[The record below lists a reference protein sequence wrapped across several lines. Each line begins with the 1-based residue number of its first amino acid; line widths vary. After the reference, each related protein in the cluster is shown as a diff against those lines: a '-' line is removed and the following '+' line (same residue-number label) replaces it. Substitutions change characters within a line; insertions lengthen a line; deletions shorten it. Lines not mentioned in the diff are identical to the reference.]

1 MDNKIDFSSL
11 EKEIDM
17 FKSNF
22 SGVDI
27 DSNHLIFVSSI
38 VIPYFEQLIR
48 LVRPADFTELQLEQL
63 NNIVKRTSDYIN
75 QCNTLFISN
84 KNKDNLNFN
93 PIIDME
99 LSDLVSL
106 YNEYRSVLDGFLSL
120 AIGNSVAA
128 NQNRLDWEMQKIKNS
143 INDYETKTTEAIDNL
158 KILAEDI
165 TIPKY
170 ANVYSDAK
178 KEYDKIANNWLWV
191 GVVLS
196 VLLVV
201 SIILVL
207 YCVPIPTYQS
217 NDNPFVYI
225 ITNFPLRFT
234 LIGIFLYLLYF
245 VGHKYNVA
253 KHNATLYGSKS
264 AALKSFLAFI
274 QTTSDNEVKNAMLI
288 AITDFIFKGN
298 NTGYLENDKG
308 IGDLNPN
315 NVMNVLSDLIHKTK

>member
-27 DSNHLIFVSSI
+27 DSNHLLFVSSI

-99 LSDLVSL
+99 LSELVSL
-106 YNEYRSVLDGFLSL
+106 YNEYRNVLDGFLSF

-178 KEYDKIANNWLWV
+178 KEYDKIANKWLGG

-225 ITNFPLRFT
+225 ITNFSLRFT

-315 NVMNVLSDLIHKTK
+315 NVMNILSDLIHKTK

>member
-48 LVRPADFTELQLEQL
+48 LVRPADFTELQLKQL

-225 ITNFPLRFT
+225 ITNFSLRFT

>member
-1 MDNKIDFSSL
+1 MDKLISFDELGRLLENFSDHFKGSTVQNDDLQYIISYILPYLRRYIESVIIRDYSIPQIEKINAVNGQLYKLFKDCIDKYQNSSSIENLGVEFEVIVQFYSENRSQLDLILLFAEHNKSLRTLNSSKNNIENL
-11 EKEIDM
+11 N
-17 FKSNF
+17 SNF
-22 SGVDI
+22 LKL
-27 DSNHLIFVSSI
+27 SNEIQNIS
-38 VIPYFEQLIR
+38 EG
-48 LVRPADFTELQLEQL
+48 LEE
-63 NNIVKRTSDYIN
+63 VAK
-75 QCNTLFISN
+75 
-84 KNKDNLNFN
+84 
-93 PIIDME
+93 
-99 LSDLVSL
+99 
-106 YNEYRSVLDGFLSL
+106 SV
-120 AIGNSVAA
+120 
-128 NQNRLDWEMQKIKNS
+128 
-143 INDYETKTTEAIDNL
+143 
-158 KILAEDI
+158 

-170 ANVYSDAK
+170 AEVYEVAK
-178 KEYDKIANNWLWV
+178 QEYDKIANKWLWV

-207 YCVPIPTYQS
+207 YCVPMPTYQS

-225 ITNFPLRFT
+225 ITNFSLRFT

>member
-1 MDNKIDFSSL
+1 MDKLISFDELGRLLENFSDHFKGSTVQNDDLQYIISYILPYLRRYIESVIIRDYSIPQIEKINAVNGQLYKLFKDCIDKYQNSSSIENLGVEFEVIVQFYSENRSQLDLILLFAEHNKSLRTLNSSKNNIENL
-11 EKEIDM
+11 N
-17 FKSNF
+17 SNF
-22 SGVDI
+22 SKL
-27 DSNHLIFVSSI
+27 SNEIQNIS
-38 VIPYFEQLIR
+38 EG
-48 LVRPADFTELQLEQL
+48 LEE
-63 NNIVKRTSDYIN
+63 VAK
-75 QCNTLFISN
+75 
-84 KNKDNLNFN
+84 
-93 PIIDME
+93 
-99 LSDLVSL
+99 
-106 YNEYRSVLDGFLSL
+106 SV
-120 AIGNSVAA
+120 
-128 NQNRLDWEMQKIKNS
+128 
-143 INDYETKTTEAIDNL
+143 
-158 KILAEDI
+158 

-170 ANVYSDAK
+170 AEVYEVAK
-178 KEYDKIANNWLWV
+178 QEYDKIANEWLWV

-207 YCVPIPTYQS
+207 YCVPMPTYQS

-225 ITNFPLRFT
+225 ITNFSLRFT

>member
-1 MDNKIDFSSL
+1 MDKLISFDELGRLLENFSDHFKGSTVQNDDLQYIISYILPYLRRYIESVIIRDYSIPQIEKINAVNGQLYKLFKDCIDKYQNSSSIENLGVEFEVIVQFYSENRSQLDLILLFAEHNKSLRTLNSSKNNIGNL
-11 EKEIDM
+11 N
-17 FKSNF
+17 SNF
-22 SGVDI
+22 SKL
-27 DSNHLIFVSSI
+27 SNEIQNIS
-38 VIPYFEQLIR
+38 EG
-48 LVRPADFTELQLEQL
+48 LEE
-63 NNIVKRTSDYIN
+63 VAK
-75 QCNTLFISN
+75 
-84 KNKDNLNFN
+84 
-93 PIIDME
+93 
-99 LSDLVSL
+99 
-106 YNEYRSVLDGFLSL
+106 SV
-120 AIGNSVAA
+120 
-128 NQNRLDWEMQKIKNS
+128 
-143 INDYETKTTEAIDNL
+143 
-158 KILAEDI
+158 

-170 ANVYSDAK
+170 AEVYEVAK
-178 KEYDKIANNWLWV
+178 QEYDKIANKWLWV

-207 YCVPIPTYQS
+207 YCVPMPTYQS

-225 ITNFPLRFT
+225 ITNFSLRFT

>member
-1 MDNKIDFSSL
+1 MDKLISFDELGRLLENFSDHFKGSTVQTDDLQYIISYILPYLRRYIESVIIRDYSIPQIEKINAVNGQLYKLFKDCIDKYQNSSSIENLGVEFEVIVQFYSENRSQLDLILLFAEHNKSLRTLNSSKNNIENL
-11 EKEIDM
+11 N
-17 FKSNF
+17 SNF
-22 SGVDI
+22 SKL
-27 DSNHLIFVSSI
+27 SNEIQNIS
-38 VIPYFEQLIR
+38 EG
-48 LVRPADFTELQLEQL
+48 LEE
-63 NNIVKRTSDYIN
+63 VAK
-75 QCNTLFISN
+75 
-84 KNKDNLNFN
+84 
-93 PIIDME
+93 
-99 LSDLVSL
+99 
-106 YNEYRSVLDGFLSL
+106 SV
-120 AIGNSVAA
+120 
-128 NQNRLDWEMQKIKNS
+128 
-143 INDYETKTTEAIDNL
+143 
-158 KILAEDI
+158 

-170 ANVYSDAK
+170 AEVYEVAK
-178 KEYDKIANNWLWV
+178 QEYDKIANKWLWV

-207 YCVPIPTYQS
+207 YCVPMPTYQS

-225 ITNFPLRFT
+225 ITNFSLRFT

>member
-1 MDNKIDFSSL
+1 MDKLISFDELGRLLENFSDHFKGSTVQNDDLQYIISYILPYLRRYIESVIIRDYSIPQIEKINAVNGQLYKLFKDCIDKYQNSSSIENLGVEFEVIVQFYSENRSQLDLILLFAEHNKSLRTLNSSKNNIENL
-11 EKEIDM
+11 N
-17 FKSNF
+17 SNF
-22 SGVDI
+22 SKL
-27 DSNHLIFVSSI
+27 SNEIQNIS
-38 VIPYFEQLIR
+38 EG
-48 LVRPADFTELQLEQL
+48 LEE
-63 NNIVKRTSDYIN
+63 VAK
-75 QCNTLFISN
+75 
-84 KNKDNLNFN
+84 
-93 PIIDME
+93 
-99 LSDLVSL
+99 
-106 YNEYRSVLDGFLSL
+106 SV
-120 AIGNSVAA
+120 
-128 NQNRLDWEMQKIKNS
+128 
-143 INDYETKTTEAIDNL
+143 
-158 KILAEDI
+158 

-170 ANVYSDAK
+170 AEVYEVAK
-178 KEYDKIANNWLWV
+178 QEYDKITNKWLWV

-207 YCVPIPTYQS
+207 YCVPMPTYQS

-225 ITNFPLRFT
+225 ITNFSLRFT

>member
-1 MDNKIDFSSL
+1 MDKLISFDELGRLLENFSDHFKGSTVQNDDLQYIISYILPYLRRYIESVIIRDYSIPQIEKINAVNGQLYKLFKDCIDKYQNSSSIENLGVEFEVIVQFYSENRSQLDLILLFAEHNKSLRTLNSSKNNIENL
-11 EKEIDM
+11 N
-17 FKSNF
+17 SNF
-22 SGVDI
+22 SKL
-27 DSNHLIFVSSI
+27 SNEIQNIS
-38 VIPYFEQLIR
+38 EG
-48 LVRPADFTELQLEQL
+48 LEE
-63 NNIVKRTSDYIN
+63 VAK
-75 QCNTLFISN
+75 
-84 KNKDNLNFN
+84 
-93 PIIDME
+93 
-99 LSDLVSL
+99 
-106 YNEYRSVLDGFLSL
+106 SV
-120 AIGNSVAA
+120 
-128 NQNRLDWEMQKIKNS
+128 
-143 INDYETKTTEAIDNL
+143 
-158 KILAEDI
+158 

-170 ANVYSDAK
+170 AEVYEVAK
-178 KEYDKIANNWLWV
+178 QEYDKIANKWLWV

-207 YCVPIPTYQS
+207 YCVPMPTYQS

-225 ITNFPLRFT
+225 ITNFSLRFT

-308 IGDLNPN
+308 KGDLNPN

>member
-1 MDNKIDFSSL
+1 MDKLISFDELGRLLENFSDHFKGSTVQNDDLQYIISYILPYLRRYIESVIIHDYSIPQIEKINAVNGQLYKLFKDCIDKYQNSSSIENLGVEFEVIVQFYSENRSQLDLILLFAEHNKSLRTLNSSKNNIENL
-11 EKEIDM
+11 N
-17 FKSNF
+17 SNF
-22 SGVDI
+22 SKL
-27 DSNHLIFVSSI
+27 SNEIQNIS
-38 VIPYFEQLIR
+38 EG
-48 LVRPADFTELQLEQL
+48 LEE
-63 NNIVKRTSDYIN
+63 VAK
-75 QCNTLFISN
+75 
-84 KNKDNLNFN
+84 
-93 PIIDME
+93 
-99 LSDLVSL
+99 
-106 YNEYRSVLDGFLSL
+106 SV
-120 AIGNSVAA
+120 
-128 NQNRLDWEMQKIKNS
+128 
-143 INDYETKTTEAIDNL
+143 
-158 KILAEDI
+158 

-170 ANVYSDAK
+170 AEVYEVAK
-178 KEYDKIANNWLWV
+178 QEYDKIANKWLWV

-207 YCVPIPTYQS
+207 YCVPMPTYQS

-225 ITNFPLRFT
+225 ITNFSLRFT

>member
-225 ITNFPLRFT
+225 ITNFSLRFT

>member
-1 MDNKIDFSSL
+1 MDKLISFDELGRLLENFSDHFKDSTVQNDDLQYIISYILPYLRRYIESVIILDYSIPQVEKINAVNGQLYKLFKDCIDKYQNRSSIENLGVEFEVIIKFYSENRSQLDLILLFAEHNKSLRTLNSSNKNIENL
-11 EKEIDM
+11 N
-17 FKSNF
+17 SNF
-22 SGVDI
+22 SKL
-27 DSNHLIFVSSI
+27 SNEIQNIS
-38 VIPYFEQLIR
+38 EG
-48 LVRPADFTELQLEQL
+48 LEE
-63 NNIVKRTSDYIN
+63 VAK
-75 QCNTLFISN
+75 
-84 KNKDNLNFN
+84 
-93 PIIDME
+93 
-99 LSDLVSL
+99 
-106 YNEYRSVLDGFLSL
+106 SV
-120 AIGNSVAA
+120 
-128 NQNRLDWEMQKIKNS
+128 
-143 INDYETKTTEAIDNL
+143 
-158 KILAEDI
+158 

-170 ANVYSDAK
+170 AEVYEVAK
-178 KEYDKIANNWLWV
+178 QEYDQIANKWLWV

-207 YCVPIPTYQS
+207 YCVPMPTYQS

-225 ITNFPLRFT
+225 ITNFSLRFT

-253 KHNATLYGSKS
+253 KHNSTLYGSKS

>member
-1 MDNKIDFSSL
+1 MDKLISFDELGRLLENFSDYFKGSTVQNDDLQYIISYILPYLRRYIESVIIRDYSIPQIEKINAVNGQLYKLFKDCIDKYQNSSSIENLGVEFEVIVQFYSENRSQLDLILLFAEHNKSLRTLNSSKNNIENL
-11 EKEIDM
+11 N
-17 FKSNF
+17 SNF
-22 SGVDI
+22 SKL
-27 DSNHLIFVSSI
+27 SNEIQNIS
-38 VIPYFEQLIR
+38 EG
-48 LVRPADFTELQLEQL
+48 LEE
-63 NNIVKRTSDYIN
+63 VAK
-75 QCNTLFISN
+75 
-84 KNKDNLNFN
+84 
-93 PIIDME
+93 
-99 LSDLVSL
+99 
-106 YNEYRSVLDGFLSL
+106 SV
-120 AIGNSVAA
+120 
-128 NQNRLDWEMQKIKNS
+128 
-143 INDYETKTTEAIDNL
+143 
-158 KILAEDI
+158 

-170 ANVYSDAK
+170 AEVYEVAK
-178 KEYDKIANNWLWV
+178 QEYDKIANKWLWV

-207 YCVPIPTYQS
+207 YCVPMPTYQS

-225 ITNFPLRFT
+225 ITNFSLRFT

>member
-22 SGVDI
+22 SEVDI
-27 DSNHLIFVSSI
+27 DSNHLLFVSSI

-178 KEYDKIANNWLWV
+178 KEYDKIANKWLWV

-207 YCVPIPTYQS
+207 YCVPIPTYQL

-225 ITNFPLRFT
+225 ITNFSLRFT

>member
-1 MDNKIDFSSL
+1 MDKLISFDELGRLLENFSDHFKGSTVQNDDLQYIISYILPYLRRYIESVIIRDYSIPQIEKINAVNGQLYKLFKDCIDKYQNSSSIENLGVEFEVIVQFYSENRSQLDLILLFAEHNKSLRTLNSSKNNIENL
-11 EKEIDM
+11 N
-17 FKSNF
+17 SNF
-22 SGVDI
+22 SKL
-27 DSNHLIFVSSI
+27 SNEIQNIS
-38 VIPYFEQLIR
+38 EG
-48 LVRPADFTELQLEQL
+48 LEE
-63 NNIVKRTSDYIN
+63 VAK
-75 QCNTLFISN
+75 
-84 KNKDNLNFN
+84 
-93 PIIDME
+93 
-99 LSDLVSL
+99 
-106 YNEYRSVLDGFLSL
+106 SV
-120 AIGNSVAA
+120 
-128 NQNRLDWEMQKIKNS
+128 
-143 INDYETKTTEAIDNL
+143 
-158 KILAEDI
+158 

-170 ANVYSDAK
+170 AEVYEVAK
-178 KEYDKIANNWLWV
+178 QEYDKIANKWLWV

-207 YCVPIPTYQS
+207 YCVPMPTYQS

-225 ITNFPLRFT
+225 ITNFSLRFT

-298 NTGYLENDKG
+298 KGVIGQKVCVTNPNKLEN
-308 IGDLNPN
+308 L
-315 NVMNVLSDLIHKTK
+315 

>member
-158 KILAEDI
+158 KILA
-165 TIPKY
+165 
-170 ANVYSDAK
+170 DAK

-225 ITNFPLRFT
+225 ITNFSLRFT

>member
-1 MDNKIDFSSL
+1 MYLKSKFHNYCLTIRKQAIDILKDFEFNKYSNKKSYRKNSGYLYKLFKDCIDKYQNSSSIENL
-11 EKEIDM
+11 GVEFEVIVQFYSENRSQLDLILLFAEHNKSLRTLNSSKNNIENLN
-17 FKSNF
+17 SNF
-22 SGVDI
+22 SKL
-27 DSNHLIFVSSI
+27 SNEIQNIS
-38 VIPYFEQLIR
+38 EG
-48 LVRPADFTELQLEQL
+48 LEE
-63 NNIVKRTSDYIN
+63 VAK
-75 QCNTLFISN
+75 
-84 KNKDNLNFN
+84 
-93 PIIDME
+93 
-99 LSDLVSL
+99 
-106 YNEYRSVLDGFLSL
+106 SV
-120 AIGNSVAA
+120 
-128 NQNRLDWEMQKIKNS
+128 
-143 INDYETKTTEAIDNL
+143 
-158 KILAEDI
+158 

-170 ANVYSDAK
+170 AEVYEVAK
-178 KEYDKIANNWLWV
+178 QEYDKIANKWLWV

-207 YCVPIPTYQS
+207 YCVPMPTYQS

-225 ITNFPLRFT
+225 ITNFSLRFT

-298 NTGYLENDKG
+298 NTGYLENDR
-308 IGDLNPN
+308 
-315 NVMNVLSDLIHKTK
+315 V

>member
-1 MDNKIDFSSL
+1 MDKLISFDELGRLLENFSDHFKGSTVQNDDLQYIISYILPYLRRYIESVIIRDYSIPQIEKINAVNGQLYKLFKDCIDKYQNSRSIENLGVEFEVIVQFYSENRSQLDLILLFAEHNKSLRTLNSSKNNIENL
-11 EKEIDM
+11 N
-17 FKSNF
+17 SNF
-22 SGVDI
+22 SKL
-27 DSNHLIFVSSI
+27 SNEIQNIS
-38 VIPYFEQLIR
+38 EG
-48 LVRPADFTELQLEQL
+48 LEE
-63 NNIVKRTSDYIN
+63 VAK
-75 QCNTLFISN
+75 
-84 KNKDNLNFN
+84 
-93 PIIDME
+93 
-99 LSDLVSL
+99 
-106 YNEYRSVLDGFLSL
+106 SV
-120 AIGNSVAA
+120 
-128 NQNRLDWEMQKIKNS
+128 
-143 INDYETKTTEAIDNL
+143 
-158 KILAEDI
+158 

-170 ANVYSDAK
+170 AEVYEVAK
-178 KEYDKIANNWLWV
+178 QEYDKIANKWLWV

-207 YCVPIPTYQS
+207 YCVPMPTYQS

-225 ITNFPLRFT
+225 ITNFSLRFT

>member
-1 MDNKIDFSSL
+1 MDKLISFDELGRLLENFSDHFKGSTVQNDDLQYIISYILPYLRRYIESVIIRDYSIPQIEKINAVNGQLYKLFKDCIDKYQNSSSIENLGVEFEVIVQFYSENRSQLDLILLFAEHNKSLRTLNSSKNNIENL
-11 EKEIDM
+11 N
-17 FKSNF
+17 SNF
-22 SGVDI
+22 SI
-27 DSNHLIFVSSI
+27 LSNEIQNIS
-38 VIPYFEQLIR
+38 EG
-48 LVRPADFTELQLEQL
+48 LEE
-63 NNIVKRTSDYIN
+63 VAK
-75 QCNTLFISN
+75 
-84 KNKDNLNFN
+84 
-93 PIIDME
+93 
-99 LSDLVSL
+99 
-106 YNEYRSVLDGFLSL
+106 SV
-120 AIGNSVAA
+120 
-128 NQNRLDWEMQKIKNS
+128 
-143 INDYETKTTEAIDNL
+143 
-158 KILAEDI
+158 

-170 ANVYSDAK
+170 AEVYEVAK
-178 KEYDKIANNWLWV
+178 QEYDKIANKWLWV

-207 YCVPIPTYQS
+207 YCVPMPTYQS

-225 ITNFPLRFT
+225 ITNFSLRFT

>member
-1 MDNKIDFSSL
+1 MDKLISFDELGRLLENFSDHFKGSTVQNDDLQYIISYILPYLRRYIESVIIRDYSIPQIEKINTVNGQLYKLFKDCIDKYQNSSSIENLGVEFEVIVQFYSENRSQLDLILLFAEHNKSLRTLNSSKNNIENL
-11 EKEIDM
+11 N
-17 FKSNF
+17 SNF
-22 SGVDI
+22 SKL
-27 DSNHLIFVSSI
+27 SNEIQNIS
-38 VIPYFEQLIR
+38 EG
-48 LVRPADFTELQLEQL
+48 LEE
-63 NNIVKRTSDYIN
+63 VAK
-75 QCNTLFISN
+75 
-84 KNKDNLNFN
+84 
-93 PIIDME
+93 
-99 LSDLVSL
+99 
-106 YNEYRSVLDGFLSL
+106 SV
-120 AIGNSVAA
+120 
-128 NQNRLDWEMQKIKNS
+128 
-143 INDYETKTTEAIDNL
+143 
-158 KILAEDI
+158 

-170 ANVYSDAK
+170 AEVYEVAK
-178 KEYDKIANNWLWV
+178 QEYDKIANKWLWV

-207 YCVPIPTYQS
+207 YCVPMPTYQS

-225 ITNFPLRFT
+225 ITNFSLRFT

>member
-1 MDNKIDFSSL
+1 MDKLISFDELGRLLENFSDHFKGSTVQNDDLQYIISYILPYLRRYIESVIIRDYSIPQIEKINAVNGQLYKLFKDCIDKYQNSSSIENLGVEFEVIVQFYSENRSQLDLILLFAEHNKSLRTLNSSKNNIENL
-11 EKEIDM
+11 N
-17 FKSNF
+17 SNF
-22 SGVDI
+22 SKL
-27 DSNHLIFVSSI
+27 SNEIQNIS
-38 VIPYFEQLIR
+38 EG
-48 LVRPADFTELQLEQL
+48 LEE
-63 NNIVKRTSDYIN
+63 V
-75 QCNTLFISN
+75 
-84 KNKDNLNFN
+84 
-93 PIIDME
+93 
-99 LSDLVSL
+99 
-106 YNEYRSVLDGFLSL
+106 
-120 AIGNSVAA
+120 
-128 NQNRLDWEMQKIKNS
+128 
-143 INDYETKTTEAIDNL
+143 
-158 KILAEDI
+158 
-165 TIPKY
+165 
-170 ANVYSDAK
+170 AK
-178 KEYDKIANNWLWV
+178 KEYDKIANKWLWV

-207 YCVPIPTYQS
+207 YCVPMPTYQS

-225 ITNFPLRFT
+225 ITNFSLRFT

>member
-27 DSNHLIFVSSI
+27 DSNHLLFVSSI

-178 KEYDKIANNWLWV
+178 KEYDKIANKWLGV

-225 ITNFPLRFT
+225 ITNFSLRFT

-274 QTTSDNEVKNAMLI
+274 QTTSDEVKNTMLI
-288 AITDFIFKGN
+288 AITNFIFKGN
-298 NTGYLENDKG
+298 NTGYLGSDKVVD
-308 IGDLNPN
+308 DLDPN

>member
-27 DSNHLIFVSSI
+27 DSNHLLFVSSI

-178 KEYDKIANNWLWV
+178 KEYDKIANKWLGV

-196 VLLVV
+196 VLLVM

-225 ITNFPLRFT
+225 ITNFSLRFT

-308 IGDLNPN
+308 VGNLNPN
-315 NVMNVLSDLIHKTK
+315 NAMKILSDIIHKTK

>member
-1 MDNKIDFSSL
+1 MDKLISFDELGRLLENFSDHFKGSTVQNDDLQYIISYILPYLRRYIESVIIRDYSIPQIEKINAVNGQLYKLFKDCIDKDQNSSSIENLGVEFEVIVQFYSENRSQLDLILLFAEHNKSLRTLNSSKNNIENL
-11 EKEIDM
+11 N
-17 FKSNF
+17 SNF
-22 SGVDI
+22 SKL
-27 DSNHLIFVSSI
+27 SNEIQNIS
-38 VIPYFEQLIR
+38 EG
-48 LVRPADFTELQLEQL
+48 LEE
-63 NNIVKRTSDYIN
+63 VAK
-75 QCNTLFISN
+75 
-84 KNKDNLNFN
+84 
-93 PIIDME
+93 
-99 LSDLVSL
+99 
-106 YNEYRSVLDGFLSL
+106 SV
-120 AIGNSVAA
+120 
-128 NQNRLDWEMQKIKNS
+128 
-143 INDYETKTTEAIDNL
+143 
-158 KILAEDI
+158 

-170 ANVYSDAK
+170 AEVYEVAK
-178 KEYDKIANNWLWV
+178 QEYDKIANKWLWV

-207 YCVPIPTYQS
+207 YCVPMPTYQS

-225 ITNFPLRFT
+225 ITNFSLRFT

>member
-27 DSNHLIFVSSI
+27 DSNHLLFVSSI

-178 KEYDKIANNWLWV
+178 KEYDKIANKWLGV

-196 VLLVV
+196 VLLVM

-225 ITNFPLRFT
+225 ITNFSLRFT

-288 AITDFIFKGN
+288 AITDFFLKEIIR
-298 NTGYLENDKG
+298 G
-308 IGDLNPN
+308 IWKMIK
-315 NVMNVLSDLIHKTK
+315 V

>member
-1 MDNKIDFSSL
+1 MDKLISFDELGRLLENFSDHFKGSTVQNDDLQYIISYILPYLRRYIESVIIRDYSIPQIEKINAVNGQLYKLFKDCIDKYQNSSSIENLGVEFEVIVQFYSENRSQLDLILLFAEHNKSLRTLNSSKNNIENL
-11 EKEIDM
+11 N
-17 FKSNF
+17 SNF
-22 SGVDI
+22 SKL
-27 DSNHLIFVSSI
+27 SNEIQNIS
-38 VIPYFEQLIR
+38 EG
-48 LVRPADFTELQLEQL
+48 LEE
-63 NNIVKRTSDYIN
+63 VAK
-75 QCNTLFISN
+75 
-84 KNKDNLNFN
+84 
-93 PIIDME
+93 
-99 LSDLVSL
+99 
-106 YNEYRSVLDGFLSL
+106 SV
-120 AIGNSVAA
+120 
-128 NQNRLDWEMQKIKNS
+128 
-143 INDYETKTTEAIDNL
+143 
-158 KILAEDI
+158 

-170 ANVYSDAK
+170 AEVYEVAK
-178 KEYDKIANNWLWV
+178 QEYDKIANKWLWV

-196 VLLVV
+196 VILVV

-207 YCVPIPTYQS
+207 YCVPMPTYQS

-225 ITNFPLRFT
+225 ITNFSLRFT

>member
-1 MDNKIDFSSL
+1 MDKLISFDELGRLLENFSDHFKGSTVQNDDLQYIISYILPYLRRYIESVIIRDYSIPQIEKINAVNGQLYKLFKDCIDKYQNSSSIENLGVEFEVIVQFYSENRSQLDLILLFAEHNKSLRTLNSSKNNIENL
-11 EKEIDM
+11 N
-17 FKSNF
+17 SNF
-22 SGVDI
+22 SKL
-27 DSNHLIFVSSI
+27 SNEIQNIS
-38 VIPYFEQLIR
+38 EG
-48 LVRPADFTELQLEQL
+48 LEE
-63 NNIVKRTSDYIN
+63 VAK
-75 QCNTLFISN
+75 
-84 KNKDNLNFN
+84 
-93 PIIDME
+93 
-99 LSDLVSL
+99 
-106 YNEYRSVLDGFLSL
+106 SV
-120 AIGNSVAA
+120 
-128 NQNRLDWEMQKIKNS
+128 
-143 INDYETKTTEAIDNL
+143 
-158 KILAEDI
+158 

-170 ANVYSDAK
+170 AEVYEVANQ
-178 KEYDKIANNWLWV
+178 EYDKIANKWLWV

-207 YCVPIPTYQS
+207 YCVPMPTYQS

-225 ITNFPLRFT
+225 ITNFSLRFT

>member
-1 MDNKIDFSSL
+1 MDKLISFDELGRLLENFSDHFKGSTVQNDDLQYIISYILPYLRRYIESVIIRDYSIPQIEKINAVNGQLYKLFKDCIDKYQNSSSIENLGVEFEVIVQFYSENRSQLDLILLFAEHNKSLRTLNSSKNNIEDL
-11 EKEIDM
+11 N
-17 FKSNF
+17 SNF
-22 SGVDI
+22 SKL
-27 DSNHLIFVSSI
+27 SNEIQNIS
-38 VIPYFEQLIR
+38 EG
-48 LVRPADFTELQLEQL
+48 LEE
-63 NNIVKRTSDYIN
+63 VAK
-75 QCNTLFISN
+75 
-84 KNKDNLNFN
+84 
-93 PIIDME
+93 
-99 LSDLVSL
+99 
-106 YNEYRSVLDGFLSL
+106 SV
-120 AIGNSVAA
+120 
-128 NQNRLDWEMQKIKNS
+128 
-143 INDYETKTTEAIDNL
+143 
-158 KILAEDI
+158 

-170 ANVYSDAK
+170 AEVYEVAK
-178 KEYDKIANNWLWV
+178 QEYDKIANKWLWV

-207 YCVPIPTYQS
+207 YCVPMPTYQS

-225 ITNFPLRFT
+225 ITNFSLRFT

>member
-1 MDNKIDFSSL
+1 MDKLISFDELGRLLENFSDHFKGSTVQNDDLQYIISYILPYLRRYIESVIIRDYSIPQIEKINAVNGQLYKLFKDCIDKYQNSSSIENLGVEFEVIVQFYSENRSQLDLILLFAEHNKSLRTLNSSKNNIENL
-11 EKEIDM
+11 N
-17 FKSNF
+17 SNF
-22 SGVDI
+22 SKL
-27 DSNHLIFVSSI
+27 SNEIQNIS
-38 VIPYFEQLIR
+38 EG
-48 LVRPADFTELQLEQL
+48 LEE
-63 NNIVKRTSDYIN
+63 VAK
-75 QCNTLFISN
+75 
-84 KNKDNLNFN
+84 
-93 PIIDME
+93 
-99 LSDLVSL
+99 
-106 YNEYRSVLDGFLSL
+106 SV
-120 AIGNSVAA
+120 
-128 NQNRLDWEMQKIKNS
+128 
-143 INDYETKTTEAIDNL
+143 
-158 KILAEDI
+158 

-170 ANVYSDAK
+170 AEVYEVAK
-178 KEYDKIANNWLWV
+178 QEYDKIANKWLWV

-207 YCVPIPTYQS
+207 YCVPMPTYQS

-225 ITNFPLRFT
+225 ITNFSLRFT
-234 LIGIFLYLLYF
+234 LIGIFLYLLCF